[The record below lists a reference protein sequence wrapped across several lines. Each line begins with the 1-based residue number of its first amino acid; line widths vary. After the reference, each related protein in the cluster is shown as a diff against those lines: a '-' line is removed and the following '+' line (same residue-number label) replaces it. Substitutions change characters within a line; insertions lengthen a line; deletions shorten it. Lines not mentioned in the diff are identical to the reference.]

1 MIKPLGSRVVIE
13 PLKEEKMTESG
24 IVIPDSA
31 EKRPIKGRVVAVGEG
46 KINDK
51 GERQILSVKEGD
63 TVLFKEYGPE
73 KIKIGERELLIADE
87 EDILG
92 IFE

>member
-1 MIKPLGSRVVIE
+1 MVIE

-92 IFE
+92 ILE